1 MSPLWFFRS
10 AQSSDMEKRRL
21 SEELRGSRWVLWA
34 TFIAL
39 VSFFTWANFSEIDQI
54 TRAPGSVIPSSN
66 IQLIQSKDGGVLE
79 QLPVGVGEIVDRGQ
93 IIAQFE
99 TTNAEADHQEAKA
112 QVAALSAAMSRLT
125 AELFG
130 AAPEFSPLA
139 KEFPHF
145 VRSQKLLFDRRQS
158 AKSEE
163 IANLNSILALVR
175 EEIQMNEPLI
185 ARGDV
190 SKTEIL
196 RLQREEAEL
205 VAQRGK
211 ITNDYFQSTQAEYNE
226 TEEEFERVSQL
237 LIQRKK
243 QLEGTTL
250 TAPVKGI
257 VKSIRLTT
265 VGGVIRPGEDVL
277 EIVPLEDDLLI
288 EAKVAPQDIGFL
300 KVGLDV
306 SVKIEAYDYTIYGDL
321 DGVLSYISADTLEE
335 NTQRGDVPFYRVH
348 IRTQGRKFSGRP
360 DADLQILPGMTATV
374 EVKTGKNTVLSY
386 LIKPIVKTLRESMGE
401 R

>member
-1 MSPLWFFRS
+1 MNPLWFFRS
-10 AQSSDMEKRRL
+10 AEASSNERQRL
-21 SEELRGSRWVLWA
+21 NEELRGSRRVLWA
-34 TFIAL
+34 VFIAL
-39 VSFFTWANFSEIDQI
+39 ISFFLWANFSEIDQI
-54 TRAPGSVIPSSN
+54 TRAQGSVIPSSN
-66 IQLIQSKDGGVLE
+66 VQLIQSKNGGVLK
-79 QLPVGVGEIVDRGQ
+79 QLPVSVGDIVDQ
-93 IIAQFE
+93 DQVVAQFE
-99 TTNAEADHQEAKA
+99 QTNAEADYQEAKA

-130 AAPEFSPLA
+130 SSPEFSELA
-139 KEFPHF
+139 DEFPHF

-158 AKSEE
+158 ANSEE
-163 IANLNSILALVR
+163 IENLDAILALVR
-175 EEIQMNEPLI
+175 EEIQMNEPLL
-185 ARGDV
+185 AKGDV

-205 VAQRGK
+205 VAKRGK
-211 ITNDYFQSTQAEYNE
+211 ISNDYFQATQAEYNE
-226 TEEEFERVSQL
+226 TEEEFERISQL

-277 EIVPLEDDLLI
+277 EIVPLEDDLMI

-300 KVGLDV
+300 RVGMDV
-306 SVKIEAYDYTIYGDL
+306 SVKIDAYDYTIYGDL
-321 DGVLSYISADTLEE
+321 NGVLSYISADTLEE

-348 IRTQGRKFSGRP
+348 VRTQGRKFSGRP
-360 DADLQILPGMTATV
+360 DAELQILPGMTATV

-386 LIKPIVKTLRESMGE
+386 LLKPIVKTLRESMGE